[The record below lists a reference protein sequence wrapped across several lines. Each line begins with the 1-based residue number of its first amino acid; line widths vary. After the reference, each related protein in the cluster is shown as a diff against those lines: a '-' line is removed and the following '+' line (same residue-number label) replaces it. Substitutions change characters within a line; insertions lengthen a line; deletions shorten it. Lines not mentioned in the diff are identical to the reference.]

1 MESAS
6 EQGHIISFSVSAVN
20 CSDTP
25 PERPESGTWEWN
37 GNIGYETSITYTC
50 GPYGSFEDVGGNK
63 YREVGTVIMKM
74 SLYATDIQCG

>member
-1 MESAS
+1 M
-6 EQGHIISFSVSAVN
+6 SVSAVN

-63 YREVGTVIMKM
+63 YRVFSKGRNGVGTSR
-74 SLYATDIQCG
+74 SLISWTFSDVLDIF

>member
-1 MESAS
+1 MDS
-6 EQGHIISFSVSAVN
+6 EQGKIKNNPILCVSAVN

-50 GPYGSFEDVGGNK
+50 GPYGSFEDTGGNK
-63 YREVGTVIMKM
+63 YREVGIHHIHHYSNV
-74 SLYATDIQCG
+74 SVCH